1 MKITVVGAGYVG
13 VSLSA
18 LISQFHEVT
27 CLDIDEVKVKKINDR
42 ESPIEDKELLNIL
55 QKNNINLRATL
66 CKEQAYKKSELVI
79 VSTPTNYD
87 EVTNQFDVSSINN
100 VVNDVLKFNA
110 NIPIFI
116 KSTVPVGY
124 TQSLIEST
132 GKKNIYFSPEF
143 LREGN
148 AVYDNQYPSRIIVG
162 GNNVDTKIFA
172 DLLKQITIKKN
183 ESIPILFMS
192 SSEAEAV
199 KLFSNTYLAMRI
211 AFFNELD
218 TYCETKDLDTVN
230 IINGL
235 GYDERIGKNYNNPS
249 FGYGGYCLPKDTQQ
263 LLQNYKDVPNK
274 IIQAIVEAN
283 TTRKDYIAAQII
295 KKNPSV
301 VGIFRLVM
309 KEGSDNFRESAI
321 QGIMKR
327 VKAKGIK
334 VIIFEPI
341 LNEKTFFSSDVI
353 NDLKLFK
360 SQSDLIIAN
369 RFHNELEDVKHKV
382 YTRDLFRNN

>member
-18 LISQFHEVT
+18 LISQFHEVI

-42 ESPIEDKELLNIL
+42 GSPIEDKELLDIL

-66 CKEQAYKKSELVI
+66 CKEQAYKKSEMVI

-148 AVYDNQYPSRIIVG
+148 AVYDNQHPSRIIVG

-183 ESIPILFMS
+183 ESTPILFMS

-301 VGIFRLVM
+301 VGIFRLIM
-309 KEGSDNFRESAI
+309 KEGSDNFRESAV

-327 VKAKGIK
+327 IKAKGIK

-341 LNEKTFFSSDVI
+341 LNEKTFFSSEVI

-369 RFHNELEDVKHKV
+369 RFHDELEDVKYKV
-382 YTRDLFRNN
+382 YTRDLFKNN

>member
-18 LISQFHEVT
+18 LISQFHEVI

-42 ESPIEDKELLNIL
+42 GLPIEDKELLNIL

-66 CKEQAYKKSELVI
+66 CKEQAYKKSEMVI

-301 VGIFRLVM
+301 VGIFRLIM
-309 KEGSDNFRESAI
+309 KEGSDNFRESAV

-341 LNEKTFFSSDVI
+341 LNEKTFFSSEVI

-369 RFHNELEDVKHKV
+369 RFHGELEDVKHKV

>member
-42 ESPIEDKELLNIL
+42 VSPIEDKELLNIL